1 MTESI
6 PYPIVPQAPVIGSM
20 GVSTSLNRGA
30 DLDLIYGM
38 ETRQRA
44 LVVDDDPDTV
54 VLLKEILR
62 GAGFD
67 VSGAFDCHEAL
78 KKASD
83 FPPNVI
89 LLDLMMPE
97 IDGWQTFEYLREVTN
112 APVIMV
118 SALTG
123 KEMVVRGLQGG
134 ADDYVTK
141 PFFNAEVVARV
152 NTVLRRAR
160 TGDSP
165 RRYVFPAKSLV
176 IDLETQEVSLNGKM
190 VHLTAREYGV
200 LLVLARHAPR
210 SVPTETIVTEV
221 WGEDT
226 QAARHRIKYLI
237 YLLRRKLEADPD
249 HPTLIQTG
257 ELSSYRLSTK

>member
-1 MTESI
+1 MTESLNF
-6 PYPIVPQAPVIGSM
+6 PILPQPSIGTPM
-20 GVSTSLNRGA
+20 GMSGATNRGA

-67 VSGAFDCHEAL
+67 VTGAFDCHEAL
-78 KKASD
+78 KKVTD

-118 SALTG
+118 SAMTG
-123 KEMVVRGLQGG
+123 KEMVVRGLQSG

-141 PFFNAEVVARV
+141 PFFNAEVIARV

-160 TGDSP
+160 TVDSP
-165 RRYVFPAKSLV
+165 RRYVFPSRSLV
-176 IDLETQEVSLNGKM
+176 IDLETQEVNLAGKM

-200 LLVLARHAPR
+200 LVVLARHAPR
-210 SVPTETIVTEV
+210 SVPTETIVNEI

-237 YLLRRKLEADPD
+237 YLLRRKLETDPD
-249 HPTLIQTG
+249 KPTLIQTG